1 MNKWLIAFALLGISV
16 AGAKTYDITL
26 SDPSTVGKLN
36 LQAGQYEL
44 TVKAST
50 AIFRDVK
57 TGQSF
62 ETTAK
67 VEQAPKK
74 FRDTEVEW
82 AETSRRRDGTVISK
96 RFGCMGTTTASSN
109 NGEAGAESTLLACSG
124 A

>member
-26 SDPSTVGKLN
+26 SDPSAVGKLN

-44 TVKAST
+44 RVKAST
-50 AIFRDVK
+50 AIFKDLK

-62 ETTAK
+62 QTTAK

-74 FRDTEVEW
+74 FQDTEVE
-82 AETSRRRDGTVISK
+82 SK
-96 RFGCMGTTTASSN
+96 QVAGRNRIEEIRLHGTTTKL
-109 NGEAGAESTLLACSG
+109 EFD
-124 A
+124 